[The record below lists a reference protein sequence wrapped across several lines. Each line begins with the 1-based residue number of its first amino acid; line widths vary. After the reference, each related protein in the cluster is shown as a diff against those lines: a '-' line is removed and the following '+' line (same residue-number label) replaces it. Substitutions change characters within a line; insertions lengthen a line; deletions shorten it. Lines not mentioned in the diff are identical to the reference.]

1 MVIGNLTP
9 RNRLYLKKVIFVQQN
24 KNYLHLVEPKGSLH
38 YSLGSATGP
47 FTESNESSP
56 LGFR

>member
-9 RNRLYLKKVIFVQQN
+9 WNRLCLEKVIFVQQG
-24 KNYLHLVEPKGSLH
+24 KNYLHLVEPKGSLP
-38 YSLGSATGP
+38 YSLGSTTGP

>member
-1 MVIGNLTP
+1 MIIENLAP
-9 RNRLYLKKVIFVQQN
+9 WNRLYLEKVIFVQQG
-24 KNYLHLVEPKGSLH
+24 KNYLHLVEPRGSLP
-38 YSLGSATGP
+38 YSLAVATGP